1 MKKNKRRNDSA
12 PDIRPVGVCF
22 KYDSASITRH
32 HTLGEPEFK

>member
-1 MKKNKRRNDSA
+1 MNKTK
-12 PDIRPVGVCF
+12 GVMILPLTFALCF